1 MQTIKDAVH
10 KVVNVFR
17 PKNVTL
23 ALQTNGSQ
31 LAGASLRFYTLLFPR
46 NYSELTH
53 RQGLLPLCLS
63 QERKQVVTYLLAT
76 QRKALSSY
84 STTAGL
90 WRLLPL
96 LCPELGVPLNPLL
109 PPHPPSLPWTWL
121 AFLRAAH
128 GDDLMLALC
137 NIHSI
142 DQGLSPLRS
151 NIEESSNIT
160 EVQNLS
166 SDLIFFSKTH
176 VFRKEASI
184 ELRKRQHPKSLKVNL
199 RNRIKM

>member
-31 LAGASLRFYTLLFPR
+31 LAGASLRFYTHFPWIQHTD
-46 NYSELTH
+46 LPTH
-53 RQGLLPLCLS
+53 RHGLLPPSLS

-76 QRKALSSY
+76 QRKVLSRY
-84 STTAGL
+84 SSTARL
-90 WRLLPL
+90 WQILPL

-109 PPHPPSLPWTWL
+109 PPPPSLPWTWL

-128 GDDLMLALC
+128 GDDLVLALC
-137 NIHSI
+137 NLHSI
-142 DQGLSPLRS
+142 DQGLSPVRP

-160 EVQNLS
+160 QVQYL
-166 SDLIFFSKTH
+166 
-176 VFRKEASI
+176 
-184 ELRKRQHPKSLKVNL
+184 
-199 RNRIKM
+199 